1 MNQIVWDIQNDLEN
15 LHHARSQNTD
25 AFARN
30 EHQLFIESTEKQD
43 VDQFNTI
50 DIQMNV
56 NRSIPIWKIMANLN
70 INNYLLTSTHTS
82 TSQNSSPI
90 STPNPPPGP
99 TPTPCAVCLKKG
111 LIFQTYCIF
120 QGAVFNELHI
130 LRVYCICFS
139 TAVRYTC
146 SMQIKAVSIQTK
158 QEI

>member
-15 LHHARSQNTD
+15 LHHACSQNTD

-70 INNYLLTSTHTS
+70 INNHLFNQHSHFHFLE
-82 TSQNSSPI
+82 QL
-90 STPNPPPGP
+90 PNKHPQPPPAP

>member
-90 STPNPPPGP
+90 STP
-99 TPTPCAVCLKKG
+99 TPCAVCLKKG

>member
-15 LHHARSQNTD
+15 LHHACSQNTD

-90 STPNPPPGP
+90 STPNPPAP